1 MSLFYLNVRI
11 LNRSKQSAVAAAA
24 YRSGEKLYSERDM
37 ETKKYRTREVAPES
51 FIMVSDNAPEWV
63 NNREKLWNEVEKIEK
78 NINSQLAR
86 EIKVALPLEQSN
98 NVQKELLVD
107 FVQRNFVDK
116 GMVADVSIHRDKKEN
131 PHAHIMLT
139 MRPFMDNGQWGNKKK
154 KIYLKDDNGNK
165 ILDSKGKPKYRTISL
180 TDWDK
185 RKNIST
191 WRKDWADT
199 VNRYYERED
208 LNERITEKS
217 YAEQGLDK
225 MPKHRLTVEEYR
237 FEKAQKEQAEREG
250 KTYKPK
256 SYYAQ
261 INKKIDTLN
270 KAIELKKQKIVELAE
285 YRQAM
290 DEPDYKELNKIRDIN
305 NLSTDDRSAIRAI
318 GKHMKR
324 FVDLETAEKNMERMQ
339 HFKIAL
345 EKKYYAANGLDD
357 FLTRTKN
364 IYAKNSKLVRGFG
377 INPATFE
384 SDLLPIQRERD
395 QAIDNYMKSKNHF
408 DRDWK
413 QGEKVLEIQKKFVEK
428 EFAYLYP
435 EENDKLNMAFSG
447 NLNRD
452 YAVKVKADYVKQ
464 FRQTGKLA
472 TKIPEFEPNNRQ
484 LLKEYADLQNIQ
496 KKLQQVRVDLKV
508 LKRTKDK
515 RKDEYLATVKDQY
528 DKEKVKK
535 AAISYLTAYNQFT
548 DKKKERVKLDTEIA
562 HLVTSI
568 YPKEDQAGVHRLPSN
583 EKLSLLQMHIDGKG
597 SGNFRV
603 DSKLV
608 HEQNEKKNAEQEVKI
623 QRIRIQKD
631 TEWKAI
637 RSSLNNAVY
646 RLLSDQERQALK
658 TVEKMIGE
666 KPTIGSV
673 EDQLIDADKRFMDA
687 NRQLTEFYRN
697 HPNDYLSNDNAPK
710 LSKLNRRR
718 NKIKDEQIILNTA
731 KEALSRL
738 KKVDDKLDLLERQF
752 KAGEQPQV
760 TQEKGQASGKGFIEQ
775 GLKVINE
782 AFTAALDEQEKH
794 KRKKKRNKSE
804 VKYRGKDDR
813 DQLDM

>member
-37 ETKKYRTREVAPES
+37 ETKKYRARDVAPES
-51 FIMVSDNAPEWV
+51 FIMAPAIAPKWV

-98 NVQKELLVD
+98 SVQKELLVD
-107 FVQRNFVDK
+107 FLQRNFVDK
-116 GMVADVSIHRDKKEN
+116 GMIADVSIHRDKKEN

-154 KIYLKDDNGNK
+154 KVYLKDDNGNK
-165 ILDSKGKPKYRTISL
+165 ILNSKGKPKYRTYFL

-185 RKNIST
+185 RNNILI

-199 VNRYYERED
+199 VNRYYEQEG
-208 LNERITEKS
+208 LNERINEKS
-217 YAEQGLDK
+217 YVEQGLDK

-237 FEKAQKEQAEREG
+237 FEKAQREKAEKEG

-270 KAIELKKQKIVELAE
+270 KAIELKKQKIVELTE
-285 YRQAM
+285 YRQVIG
-290 DEPDYKELNKIRDIN
+290 EPAELNKIRDIN
-305 NLSTDDRSAIRAI
+305 NLSPDDQSAIRAI

-339 HFKIAL
+339 HFKITL
-345 EKKYYAANGLDD
+345 EKKYYAANGLDN
-357 FLTRTKN
+357 FLTRVKN
-364 IYAKNSKLVRGFG
+364 TYVKNSKMVRGFG
-377 INPATFE
+377 ISPAIFE

-395 QAIDNYMKSKNHF
+395 EAIDNYLKSKNHF

-413 QGEKVLEIQKKFVEK
+413 QGEKVLEIQKIFVEK

-435 EENDKLNMAFSG
+435 EESDKLNKVFSD

-452 YAVKVKADYVKQ
+452 YAVKVKADYIKE
-464 FRQTGKLA
+464 FRQTGKLV
-472 TKIPEFEPNNRQ
+472 TEIPEFKLSNRQ
-484 LLKEYADLQNIQ
+484 LLKEYADLENIRG
-496 KKLQQVRVDLKV
+496 KLQQIRADLKV
-508 LKRTKDK
+508 LKRTEDK
-515 RKDEYLATVKDQY
+515 RKDEYLATVKDHY

-562 HLVTSI
+562 HLVTNI
-568 YPKEDQAGVHRLPSN
+568 YPKEDQAGVNRLPSN

-646 RLLSDQERQALK
+646 QLLSDQERQALK

-673 EDQLIDADKRFMDA
+673 EDQLIDADKRFMEA

-738 KKVDDKLDLLERQF
+738 KKADDKLDLLERQF

-760 TQEKGQASGKGFIEQ
+760 TQEKEQASGKGFIEQ
-775 GLKVINE
+775 GLKVLNE
-782 AFTAALDEQEKH
+782 AFTAALDEQEEQ

-804 VKYRGKDDR
+804 VKYRGKDDQ

>member
-1 MSLFYLNVRI
+1 MIGGVSECLMPIYTPYRVNNGLILKNNLRISCCLSAIALRGKQRSIIGMSLFYLNVRI

-51 FIMVSDNAPEWV
+51 FIMVPDNAPEWV
-63 NNREKLWNEVEKIEK
+63 NIREKLWNEVEKIEK

-107 FVQRNFVDK
+107 FIQRNFVDK

-165 ILDSKGKPKYRTISL
+165 ILDSKGKPKYRTYSL

-185 RKNIST
+185 RNNILI

-199 VNRYYERED
+199 VNRYYEQEG

-217 YAEQGLDK
+217 YVEQGLDK

-256 SYYAQ
+256 SFYAQ

-290 DEPDYKELNKIRDIN
+290 GDPDELNKIRDIN
-305 NLSTDDRSAIRAI
+305 NLSPDDQSAIRAI
-318 GKHMKR
+318 GRHMKR

-357 FLTRTKN
+357 FLTRAKN
-364 IYAKNSKLVRGFG
+364 TYAKNHKMVRGFG
-377 INPATFE
+377 ISPATFE

-395 QAIDNYMKSKNHF
+395 QAIDNYLKSLNHF

-413 QGEKVLEIQKKFVEK
+413 QGEKVLEIQKIFVEK

-435 EENDKLNMAFSG
+435 EESDKLNKVFLG

-452 YAVKVKADYVKQ
+452 YAVKVKADYV
-464 FRQTGKLA
+464 
-472 TKIPEFEPNNRQ
+472 
-484 LLKEYADLQNIQ
+484 
-496 KKLQQVRVDLKV
+496 VD
-508 LKRTKDK
+508 
-515 RKDEYLATVKDQY
+515 
-528 DKEKVKK
+528 
-535 AAISYLTAYNQFT
+535 
-548 DKKKERVKLDTEIA
+548 
-562 HLVTSI
+562 
-568 YPKEDQAGVHRLPSN
+568 
-583 EKLSLLQMHIDGKG
+583 
-597 SGNFRV
+597 
-603 DSKLV
+603 
-608 HEQNEKKNAEQEVKI
+608 AELG
-623 QRIRIQKD
+623 
-631 TEWKAI
+631 W
-637 RSSLNNAVY
+637 
-646 RLLSDQERQALK
+646 
-658 TVEKMIGE
+658 
-666 KPTIGSV
+666 
-673 EDQLIDADKRFMDA
+673 
-687 NRQLTEFYRN
+687 
-697 HPNDYLSNDNAPK
+697 
-710 LSKLNRRR
+710 
-718 NKIKDEQIILNTA
+718 
-731 KEALSRL
+731 
-738 KKVDDKLDLLERQF
+738 
-752 KAGEQPQV
+752 
-760 TQEKGQASGKGFIEQ
+760 
-775 GLKVINE
+775 
-782 AFTAALDEQEKH
+782 
-794 KRKKKRNKSE
+794 
-804 VKYRGKDDR
+804 
-813 DQLDM
+813 

>member
-1 MSLFYLNVRI
+1 RI

-37 ETKKYRTREVAPES
+37 ETKKYRIREVAPES
-51 FIMVSDNAPEWV
+51 FIMAPGNAPEWV

-98 NVQKELLVD
+98 SVQKELLVD
-107 FVQRNFVDK
+107 FVQRNFVEK

-139 MRPFMDNGQWGNKKK
+139 MRPFLDNGQWGNKKK

-165 ILDSKGKPKYRTISL
+165 ILDSKGKPKYRTYSL

-185 RKNIST
+185 RNNILI

-199 VNRYYERED
+199 VNRYYEQEG

-217 YAEQGLDK
+217 YVEQGLDK

-237 FEKAQKEQAEREG
+237 FERAQREKAEKEG

-261 INKKIDTLN
+261 INKKIEILN

-285 YRQAM
+285 YKQAM
-290 DEPDYKELNKIRDIN
+290 DEPDYKKLNKIRDIN
-305 NLSTDDRSAIRAI
+305 NLSPDDQAAIRAI

-384 SDLLPIQRERD
+384 SDLLLIQRERD

-408 DRDWK
+408 DRDWE

-447 NLNRD
+447 NINRD
-452 YAVKVKADYVKQ
+452 YVLKVKAGYVKQ

-472 TKIPEFEPNNRQ
+472 TKIPEFDPSNRQ
-484 LLKEYADLQNIQ
+484 LLKEYADLQSIQ
-496 KKLQQVRVDLKV
+496 TKLQRVRVDLKV

-535 AAISYLTAYNQFT
+535 AAISYLAAYNHFT
-548 DKKKERVKLDTEIA
+548 DKKKERVKLDTEID

-568 YPKEDQAGVHRLPSN
+568 YPKEDQAVVNKLPSN
-583 EKLSLLQMHIDGKG
+583 EKLTLVQMHLDGNE
-597 SGNFRV
+597 SGNFKA
-603 DSKLV
+603 DSKVAHAL
-608 HEQNEKKNAEQEVKI
+608 NERKNAEQEVQM

-637 RSSLNNAVY
+637 RNSLNNSVY
-646 RLLSDQERQALK
+646 RLLSDQERQALE

-666 KPTIGSV
+666 KPTIGTI
-673 EDQLIDADKRFMDA
+673 EQQLMDAGKRFMEAD
-687 NRQLTEFYRN
+687 RQLTGFYRN
-697 HPNDYLSNDNAPK
+697 HPNDYLSNDNAPN
-710 LSKLNRRR
+710 LSNLNRRR

-731 KEALSRL
+731 KEALSKL
-738 KKVDDKLDLLERQF
+738 KKVDDKLDLFERQF
-752 KAGEQPQV
+752 KAREQPQV
-760 TQEKGQASGKGFIEQ
+760 TQEKGQASGKGFIFIEQ
-775 GLKVINE
+775 GLKVLNE

-794 KRKKKRNKSE
+794 KRNKKRNKSE